1 MTSILPF
8 VLIGLVGI
16 IAGFFAGMAFSG
28 RWGKPESNG
37 KQKVLP
43 PTGELNPTLV
53 DEVHIW
59 REPAGAQIV
68 PELDGRRFHASSELN
83 ESQHERLARV
93 VDALRLWLLTKVEPV
108 TSQPPPTPA
117 QAPVKTPLPAETLRK
132 PSTNPIEL
140 FARALQSDV
149 PKVVSGPKSIAGQV
163 DEILQEK
170 LAESTLA
177 NRAIRLMELPGKGMV
192 VMVGLDQYDGVD
204 AVPDEE
210 VRTMIRSAV
219 MEWERRVDTAGT

>member
-1 MTSILPF
+1 
-8 VLIGLVGI
+8 
-16 IAGFFAGMAFSG
+16 
-28 RWGKPESNG
+28 
-37 KQKVLP
+37 
-43 PTGELNPTLV
+43 
-53 DEVHIW
+53 
-59 REPAGAQIV
+59 
-68 PELDGRRFHASSELN
+68 
-83 ESQHERLARV
+83 V
-93 VDALRLWLLTKVEPV
+93 VDALRLWLITKIEPV
-108 TSQPPPTPA
+108 PSQ
-117 QAPVKTPLPAETLRK
+117 PLPAPVLVPVPTPSPVETPRK
-132 PSTNPIEL
+132 PSTNPIEF

-149 PKVVSGPKSIAGQV
+149 PKVVPEPKSIAGQV

-210 VRTMIRSAV
+210 VRAMIRSSV